1 MKNKLEHN
9 YIMGKTAVKIAESIE
24 RALQSGRLGPNERL
38 PAVRALAGRLGVSG
52 ATVAAAYKSLQV
64 RGLLVGEGRRGT
76 RVSPRVGPGTR
87 QMAPIPAG
95 VRDLSY
101 GNPDAALLPNLEH
114 VFRKLDPKPRLYVN
128 ELVHPDLRVAAER
141 AFERDGITASSIGV
155 VGGAFDGVE
164 RVLRARLKGGDR
176 VGVEDPGFTGVFD
189 LLTSLNHA
197 LVPIAVDDEGFIP
210 EALERALG
218 QGIRAL
224 VYTPRAQNPFG
235 AALTEKRAAA
245 LRKILAKHPGVVLVE
260 DDHAGA
266 ISGEPAICLA
276 SAGSECWAVIRSVSK
291 ALGPDL
297 RLAYMTGD
305 AITMERVLRRQNLG
319 MRWVS
324 HIIQQIAAFF
334 LNDPAIGKMMH
345 KSVRTYRERR
355 EGLIRALQQ
364 RGIASHGKSG
374 FNVWIPVD
382 REAEVCQG
390 LLAMGWAVRAGEG
403 FRLESPAAIRVTTS
417 TLEPEEAEH
426 FAADLAEL
434 VRPGGATAFA

>member
-9 YIMGKTAVKIAESIE
+9 YITGKTAVKIAESIE
-24 RALQSGRLGPNERL
+24 RALQAGRLGPNEQL
-38 PAVRALAGRLGVSG
+38 PAVRSLAGRLGVSG

-76 RVSPRVGPGTR
+76 RVSPRVGPAVR

-101 GNPDAALLPNLEH
+101 GNPDAALLPNLEC
-114 VFRKLDPKPRLYVN
+114 VFRKLDPRPRLYVN
-128 ELVHPDLRVAAER
+128 ELVHPDLRAAAEK
-141 AFERDGITASSIGV
+141 AFRGDGIPVSSIGV

-164 RVLRARLKGGDR
+164 RVLRARLKAGDR

-197 LVPIAVDDEGFIP
+197 LVPVAVDDEGFLP

-218 QGIRAL
+218 HGIRAL
-224 VYTPRAQNPFG
+224 VYTPRAQNPYG
-235 AALTEKRAAA
+235 AALTERRAAA
-245 LRKILAKHPGVVLVE
+245 LRKILSKYPEVVLVE

-266 ISGEPAICLA
+266 ISGEPAISLA
-276 SAGSECWAVIRSVSK
+276 ARDREFWAVIRSVSK

-305 AITMERVLRRQNLG
+305 ALTMERVLRRQNLG

-324 HIIQQIAAFF
+324 HIIQQIAAFYM
-334 LNDPAIGKMMH
+334 NDPDVAKLLQ
-345 KSVRTYRERR
+345 KAVRTYRERR
-355 EGLIRALQQ
+355 EGLMRALKE
-364 RGIASHGKSG
+364 RGIASFGKSG
-374 FNVWIPVD
+374 FNVWVPVD

-403 FRLESPAAIRVTTS
+403 FRLESPPAIRVTTS
-417 TLEPEEAEH
+417 TLERAEAER
-426 FAADLAEL
+426 FAADLAKL
-434 VRPGGATAFA
+434 IRPGGAGAYA